1 MILGRSPP
9 SFSLNDTFLSCPPIH
24 PLSDRLELSAGMLAG
39 LAERNREAFKNV
51 QRRRG
56 QVAMTHNSLPQPV
69 ETMLQMRILVTR
81 AHDGLRNVVMVLRSV
96 ADVIA
101 IHFSIELHAHGVDAV

>member
-1 MILGRSPP
+1 
-9 SFSLNDTFLSCPPIH
+9 
-24 PLSDRLELSAGMLAG
+24 MLAG

-69 ETMLQMRILVTR
+69 ETVLQMRILVART
-81 AHDGLRNVVMVLRSV
+81 HDGLRNVVMVLRSV